1 MANRKVGH
9 MLGGGTFQAGR
20 RTLTLAMCRWH
31 PAAPRLYTAGAIGDV
46 LGRPRAYVARW
57 LLIPYVVVPPAP
69 ATPVPV
75 VPPVFRNGMA
85 AMPSCLAVQGLL
97 TAIHHAHPTT
107 DGWQRAD
114 DGRPSFAFA
123 KRAGTIITSVS
134 PPCDAPPLR
143 EAVASLWQTTKELT
157 DLDGD
162 VLLAALCQAMVGG
175 PDTMGQAVWLT
186 ADALLDYR
194 GIVPKI
200 HRDGSLR
207 HRAGH
212 RAEDRAHIAA
222 SMDRLDRLW
231 VRLREVEV
239 MEPRGRAK
247 PRRARYTHESKVLVI
262 TDRLLQDGVPIAW
275 RYSPGAWLA
284 PFLTIP
290 NRQVALLMQQALRY
304 DPYRQRWEKRL
315 ARYLTCHLRM
325 DAKNG
330 RLLVRCIGPLLDE
343 LHLPVDQRHPERT
356 RGRFETALHR
366 LARDGV
372 IDGWDYTGEARDV
385 LATLPSRGWVDWW
398 RGTTVI
404 ITPPRAIQ
412 ERYAS
417 ISSTPMYRA
426 GS

>member
-1 MANRKVGH
+1 
-9 MLGGGTFQAGR
+9 MLIGETFQAGQ
-20 RTLTLAMCRWH
+20 RTLTLAMCHWPR
-31 PAAPRLYTAGAIGDV
+31 AAPRLYIAHTIGGV
-46 LGRPRAYVARW
+46 LHRPRAYATRW
-57 LLIPYVVVPPAP
+57 VLIPYVVVPPAP

-97 TAIHHAHPTT
+97 TAIHHAHPPT
-107 DGWQRAD
+107 DGWRPAD

-123 KRAGTIITSVS
+123 KRAGTIVTSVS
-134 PPCDAPPLR
+134 PPRDSSLLR

-162 VLLAALCQAMVGG
+162 VLLAALCQAMGTG
-175 PDTMGQAVWLT
+175 PDTTERGVWLT
-186 ADALLDYR
+186 VDALLDYR
-194 GIVPKI
+194 GIAPKT

-212 RAEDRAHIAA
+212 RAEDRAQIAA
-222 SMDRLDRLW
+222 SMDRLDQLW

-239 MEPRGRAK
+239 MEPQARAK

-262 TDRLLQDGVPIAW
+262 TERLLQDGLPIAW
-275 RYSPGAWLA
+275 RYSPGTWLA
-284 PFLTIP
+284 PFLTVP

-330 RLLVRCIGPLLDE
+330 RPLVRRIGPLLDE
-343 LHLPVDQRHPERT
+343 LHLPVDRRHPERT

-372 IDGWDYTGEARDV
+372 IDGWDYTGEARGV
-385 LATLPSRGWVDWW
+385 LATLPSRGWLEWW
-398 RGTTVI
+398 RGTTI
-404 ITPPRAIQ
+404 TITPSRAIQ
-412 ERYAS
+412 DRYAS
-417 ISSTPMYRA
+417 ISSTPTYRA
-426 GS
+426 GI